1 MALSEDRIRLDKILD
16 QLVCENV
23 LKPGNWV
30 LAGSGVMV
38 LEGLERERPMG
49 DVDIFM
55 ATRDW
60 FDIYYKFAMQIEG
73 YEDWSVFTTDPND
86 PKRRCDPPYLYK
98 IYLSD
103 EEPGL
108 EVNIFAQWRVRG
120 IGDIDVNQW
129 VHSSQDIKG
138 WPCVPL
144 RLLFDW
150 KRSVGRAKDMD
161 DIRIMSNHFEEA

>member
-1 MALSEDRIRLDKILD
+1 MTLSEDRIRLDKILD

-60 FDIYYKFAMQIEG
+60 LHAYNICRWDI
-73 YEDWSVFTTDPND
+73 FTTEPDD
-86 PKRRCDPPYLYK
+86 PKRRCDPPYLFK
-98 IYLSD
+98 
-103 EEPGL
+103 EVEGL
-108 EVNIFAQWRVRG
+108 EVNLFAQWRVRG

>member
-73 YEDWSVFTTDPND
+73 YEDWSV
-86 PKRRCDPPYLYK
+86 
-98 IYLSD
+98 S
-103 EEPGL
+103 
-108 EVNIFAQWRVRG
+108 
-120 IGDIDVNQW
+120 
-129 VHSSQDIKG
+129 
-138 WPCVPL
+138 
-144 RLLFDW
+144 
-150 KRSVGRAKDMD
+150 KRSETTLRPALPLQDLSK
-161 DIRIMSNHFEEA
+161 R

>member
-1 MALSEDRIRLDKILD
+1 MGVGEKQNLLSIIQELREPGHNFGDI
-16 QLVCENV
+16 QV
-23 LKPGNWV
+23 LRNGHWA

-38 LEGLERERPMG
+38 LSGLERSKPMG

-60 FDIYYKFAMQIEG
+60 FDVYNVARW
-73 YEDWSVFTTDPND
+73 DLFTTDPAD
-86 PKRRCDPPYLYK
+86 SKRRCDPPYLYK
-98 IYLSD
+98 EIN
-103 EEPGL
+103 GL
-108 EVNIFAQWRVRG
+108 EVNIFHGWRVRG

-129 VHSSQDIKG
+129 VHSVEWIEDV
-138 WPCVPL
+138 PCVPL

-161 DIRIMSNHFEEA
+161 DIRVMAEYFEEA